1 MTAKQQKLVIISSL
15 ILFAAASAF
24 MWAQPEPDT
33 AQQQL
38 TNTTAKA
45 VLAVTAIKP
54 QLSKVSSSISAH
66 GNLVA
71 WQEASIGTEAD
82 GLRLTEVRVNV
93 GDKVNKGQVL
103 AVFAS
108 ATLQADFNLSRAD
121 SAEAAALY
129 REAEADLKRMTELKS
144 SGALSGQQIQRYITA
159 AQSAKAR
166 LDAAKAR
173 VHTQELRLAQSRVLA
188 PDHGII
194 SARTATVGAVLP
206 SGQELF
212 RLIRAG
218 RLEWRA
224 EVSSDDLSKLKPGQT
239 AQITLPDGSSIQGV
253 LRILSPVVDTQS
265 RNALVYVDLLS
276 TGAARSGMFA
286 RGQFELGTAE
296 VMTLPLSAVQL
307 RDGFSYVLRINED
320 SKVVQTKVTTGRRT
334 ADRIEISQGLTL
346 SDQIV
351 ATGGAFLG
359 DGDLVKVITE
369 QHSAVKPL
377 TTYADADSGPLM

>member
-24 MWAQPEPDT
+24 MWAQPDADT

-38 TNTTAKA
+38 KSTTAKA
-45 VLAVTAIKP
+45 VLAVTAIRP
-54 QLSKVSSSISAH
+54 ELSKVSSSISAQ

-108 ATLQADFNLSRAD
+108 ATLQADFNLSSAD

-159 AQSAKAR
+159 AQSARAR

-173 VHTQELRLAQSRVLA
+173 VHTQQLRLAQSRVLA
-188 PDHGII
+188 PDQGII
-194 SARTATVGAVLP
+194 SARTASWPG
-206 SGQELF
+206 
-212 RLIRAG
+212 II
-218 RLEWRA
+218 
-224 EVSSDDLSKLKPGQT
+224 SSD
-239 AQITLPDGSSIQGV
+239 
-253 LRILSPVVDTQS
+253 QS
-265 RNALVYVDLLS
+265 RQA
-276 TGAARSGMFA
+276 GMA
-286 RGQFELGTAE
+286 CRGIF
-296 VMTLPLSAVQL
+296 
-307 RDGFSYVLRINED
+307 
-320 SKVVQTKVTTGRRT
+320 
-334 ADRIEISQGLTL
+334 
-346 SDQIV
+346 
-351 ATGGAFLG
+351 
-359 DGDLVKVITE
+359 
-369 QHSAVKPL
+369 
-377 TTYADADSGPLM
+377 